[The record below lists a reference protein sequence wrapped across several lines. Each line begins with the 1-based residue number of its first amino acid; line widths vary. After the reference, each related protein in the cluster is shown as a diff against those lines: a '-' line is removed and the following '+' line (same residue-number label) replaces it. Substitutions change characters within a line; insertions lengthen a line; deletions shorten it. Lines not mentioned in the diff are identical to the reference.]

1 MSELLPARPYRV
13 DTTVEKWD
21 GDPVGPPVEIARA
34 PSRWFEA
41 DGTEI
46 DDLAR
51 VAELEALVAARK
63 E

>member
-41 DGTEI
+41 GATPDDEALT
-46 DDLAR
+46 DDLRAILR
-51 VAELEALVAARK
+51 EE